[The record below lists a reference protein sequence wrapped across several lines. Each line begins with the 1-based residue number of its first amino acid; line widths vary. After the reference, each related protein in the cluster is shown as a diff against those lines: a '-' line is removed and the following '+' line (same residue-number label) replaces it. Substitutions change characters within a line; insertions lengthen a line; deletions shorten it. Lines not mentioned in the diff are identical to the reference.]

1 MRRNICLPVIILLTV
16 ISSYGAIP
24 LPDAD
29 YHYVIRYKW
38 GLIEK
43 EAATATLSL
52 TADASIYHARLAV
65 ATLPWADH
73 VLRVRDTLYSEMNR
87 PSCLPVLYA
96 KDTHQGH
103 TVQHDVLRYTRS
115 GNEVIG
121 RASRFKQEGDNLPQ
135 VSDTILYA
143 NGPTLDMLS
152 VFYWIRELD
161 FPSMQDGSTFNLSLF
176 SAYTVTHLE
185 ATYHGQ
191 RTISFD
197 GNTFDTYYISF
208 RFTSNGRETED
219 PMRIWL
225 SADDIRI
232 PVKLVGVLSLGK
244 VEAFYQP

>member
-1 MRRNICLPVIILLTV
+1 MRRNIYLSVIALLASLSCL
-16 ISSYGAIP
+16 GAIP

-29 YHYVIRYKW
+29 YQYVIRYKW

-43 EAATATLSL
+43 DAARATLSL
-52 TADASIYHARLAV
+52 TSDASKYNARLTV

-73 VLRVRDTLYSEMNR
+73 VLRVRDTLFSEMNR
-87 PSCLPVLYA
+87 PSCLPLVYV

-103 TVQHDVLRYTRS
+103 TVQHDVLRYTRT
-115 GNEVIG
+115 GNEVLG
-121 RASRFKQEGDNLPQ
+121 RASRFKQEGDNQPQ
-135 VSDTILYA
+135 VSDTLLYA

-161 FPSMQDGSTFNLSLF
+161 FPSMADGTTFDLSLF
-176 SAYTVTHLE
+176 SAYTVTQLE

-197 GNTFDTYYISF
+197 GNTFDTYYITF
-208 RFTSNGRETED
+208 HFTSNGRQTED
-219 PMRIWL
+219 PMMIWL
-225 SADDIRI
+225 SADDLRI

>member
-1 MRRNICLPVIILLTV
+1 MRRNICLTIIALLSTLGCF
-16 ISSYGAIP
+16 GAIP

-29 YHYVIRYKW
+29 YHYTIRYKW

-52 TADASIYHARLAV
+52 TSEASRYNARLTV

-73 VLRVRDTLYSEMNR
+73 VLRVRDTLLSEMER
-87 PSCLPVLYA
+87 PSCLPLVYV

-115 GNEVIG
+115 GNEVVG
-121 RASRFKQEGDNLPQ
+121 RASRFKQEGDNQPQ
-135 VSDTILYA
+135 VSDTLIYA
-143 NGPTLDMLS
+143 HGTTLDMLS

-161 FPSMQDGSTFNLSLF
+161 FDSMAQGATIDLSLF
-176 SAYTVTHLE
+176 SAYSVTSLE
-185 ATYHGQ
+185 ATYEGE
-191 RTISFD
+191 RTIAYD
-197 GNTFDTYYISF
+197 GNVFDTYYITF
-208 RFTSNGRETED
+208 HFTSNGRKSED

-225 SADDIRI
+225 SADDLRI